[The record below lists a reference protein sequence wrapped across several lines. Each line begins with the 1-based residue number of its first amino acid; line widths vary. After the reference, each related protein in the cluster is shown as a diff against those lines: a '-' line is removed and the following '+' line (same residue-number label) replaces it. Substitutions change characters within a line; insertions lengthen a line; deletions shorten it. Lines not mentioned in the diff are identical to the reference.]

1 MRVRLSLL
9 PPFRESKILLP
20 LPLEVTTISEL
31 RRHLVRSLAVVS
43 SVVDHAREVVLEI
56 EGFELLGGSAVG
68 VIEEKDVVW

>member
-1 MRVRLSLL
+1 M
-9 PPFRESKILLP
+9 
-20 LPLEVTTISEL
+20 TTISEL